1 MKHKILKQTAA
12 ALTGI
17 LLNTAAQAYSGETY
31 VTCHLNP
38 AGDNYLSLRECG
50 SSKCDE
56 IMRLGPAT
64 FMTTLEPV
72 GTKGWREVIVMRDSQ
87 DDSYSG
93 PSGWVYE
100 KYICRIQE

>member
-1 MKHKILKQTAA
+1 MKHIFLRQSVAA
-12 ALTGI
+12 IAGI
-17 LLNTAAQAYSGETY
+17 LLGTAAQAYSGETF

-38 AGDNYLSLRECG
+38 EGDNYLSLRACG

-56 IMRLGPAT
+56 IMRLGPGA
-64 FMTTLEPV
+64 FLTTLEPV

-93 PSGWVYE
+93 PSG
-100 KYICRIQE
+100 